1 MNEEV
6 NRYTSVCR
14 RHSGRRRTMRI
25 FAALLTVLPV
35 AAFSG
40 PAQSGSSISVV
51 DYGIYKLSVVHRAE
65 AQRAIGSERNVV
77 SNIRIF
83 RRTRTVFAQLGR
95 SFGYRF
101 RIADPTLLGRQL
113 TLRTAF
119 PPLEDPQ
126 TGRSGTSQSRP
137 FMPLSSGV
145 YYDGYRFDFMWELAE
160 GLWRFQLLDGE
171 KLLHEEVL
179 RVVVPLN

>member
-1 MNEEV
+1 
-6 NRYTSVCR
+6 
-14 RHSGRRRTMRI
+14 MRI
-25 FAALLTVLPV
+25 FAALPIVLTI
-35 AAFSG
+35 AAYTSPALSG
-40 PAQSGSSISVV
+40 PPISVV
-51 DYGIYKLSVVHRAE
+51 DYGVYKLSVDHRAA
-65 AQRAIGSERNVV
+65 AQRAISGERNVV

-119 PPLEDPQ
+119 PPLQDPQ
-126 TGRSGTSQSRP
+126 TGRTGTSQSRP

-145 YYDGYRFDFMWELAE
+145 YYDGYRFDYLWELAE

>member
-1 MNEEV
+1 
-6 NRYTSVCR
+6 
-14 RHSGRRRTMRI
+14 MRI
-25 FAALLTVLPV
+25 VTALLIVLPA

-40 PAQSGSSISVV
+40 PAQSAPPISVV
-51 DYGIYKLSVVHRAE
+51 DYGIYMLSVDHRAS
-65 AQRAIGSERNVV
+65 AQRTLSGERNVV

-83 RRTRTVFAQLGR
+83 RRTRTVFGQLGR
-95 SFGYRF
+95 SIGYRF

-119 PPLEDPQ
+119 PPLHDPE
-126 TGRSGTSQSRP
+126 TGRTGTSQSRP

-145 YYDGYRFDFMWELAE
+145 YYDGYRFDFLWELAE
-160 GLWRFQLLDGE
+160 GLWRFQLLDGK

>member
-1 MNEEV
+1 
-6 NRYTSVCR
+6 
-14 RHSGRRRTMRI
+14 MRML
-25 FAALLTVLPV
+25 AAVLIVVP
-35 AAFSG
+35 AAAYSCAAWG
-40 PAQSGSSISVV
+40 AAPISVL
-51 DYGIYKLSVVHRAE
+51 DYGVYKLSVDHRAA
-65 AQRAIGSERNVV
+65 AQRAISGERNVV

-119 PPLEDPQ
+119 PPLQDPQ
-126 TGRSGTSQSRP
+126 TGRTGTSQSRS

-145 YYDGYRFDFMWELAE
+145 YYDGYRFDYLWGLAE

-179 RVVVPLN
+179 RVVVPIN

>member
-1 MNEEV
+1 MKKLLA
-6 NRYTSVCR
+6 
-14 RHSGRRRTMRI
+14 I
-25 FAALLTVLPV
+25 LLLAAGIPAGTAAAGSAPV
-35 AAFSG
+35 S
-40 PAQSGSSISVV
+40 AQSGPSISVV
-51 DYGIYKLSVVHRAE
+51 DYGIYTLSVDHRAA
-65 AQRAIGSERNVV
+65 AQRALSGERNVV

-83 RRTRTVFAQLGR
+83 RRTRTVFGQLGR
-95 SFGYRF
+95 SIGYRF

-113 TLRTAF
+113 TLRTTF
-119 PPLEDPQ
+119 PPLLDPQ
-126 TGRSGTSQSRP
+126 TGRRGTSQSRP
-137 FMPLSSGV
+137 FMPLSNGV

>member
-6 NRYTSVCR
+6 GRYPRPGCR
-14 RHSGRRRTMRI
+14 FSGRPGIVRI
-25 FAALLTVLPV
+25 VSALLIVLPL
-35 AAFSG
+35 AAYSG
-40 PAQSGSSISVV
+40 AARSGTSISVV
-51 DYGIYKLSVVHRAE
+51 DYGVYKLSVDHRAA
-65 AQRAIGSERNVV
+65 AQRAISGERNVV

-119 PPLEDPQ
+119 PPLHDPQ
-126 TGRSGTSQSRP
+126 TGRRGTSQSRP

-145 YYDGYRFDFMWELAE
+145 YYDGYRFDYMWELAE

>member
-1 MNEEV
+1 
-6 NRYTSVCR
+6 
-14 RHSGRRRTMRI
+14 MRAL
-25 FAALLTVLPV
+25 AALLIVLP
-35 AAFSG
+35 AAVISAPARGG
-40 PAQSGSSISVV
+40 PPISVV
-51 DYGIYKLSVVHRAE
+51 DYGVYMLSVDHRA
-65 AQRAIGSERNVV
+65 AARQTLSGQRNVV

-83 RRTRTVFAQLGR
+83 RRTRTVLGQLGR
-95 SFGYRF
+95 SIGYRF

-119 PPLEDPQ
+119 PPLQDPQ
-126 TGRSGTSQSRP
+126 TGRTGTSQSRP

-145 YYDGYRFDFMWELAE
+145 YYDGYRFDYMWELAE

>member
-1 MNEEV
+1 M
-6 NRYTSVCR
+6 
-14 RHSGRRRTMRI
+14 HPMRI
-25 FAALLTVLPV
+25 FAALPFILIVS
-35 AAFSG
+35 AAGQASG
-40 PAQSGSSISVV
+40 GPPISVV
-51 DYGIYKLSVVHRAE
+51 DYGVYKLSVDHRAT
-65 AQRAIGSERNVV
+65 AQRAISGERNVV

-101 RIADPTLLGRQL
+101 RIADPTLLGRRL

-119 PPLEDPQ
+119 PPLQDPQ
-126 TGRSGTSQSRP
+126 TGRTGTSQSRP

-145 YYDGYRFDFMWELAE
+145 YYDGYRFDYLWELAE

-171 KLLHEEVL
+171 TLLHEEVL
-179 RVVVPLN
+179 HVVVPLN

>member
-1 MNEEV
+1 
-6 NRYTSVCR
+6 
-14 RHSGRRRTMRI
+14 MRI
-25 FAALLTVLPV
+25 AAALLIALSA

-40 PAQSGSSISVV
+40 PAQSGPSISVV
-51 DYGIYKLSVVHRAE
+51 DYGIYKLSVDHRA
-65 AQRAIGSERNVV
+65 AAHRALSGERNIV

-83 RRTRTVFAQLGR
+83 RRTRTVFGQLGR

-119 PPLEDPQ
+119 PPLHDPQ
-126 TGRSGTSQSRP
+126 TGRRGTSQSRP
-137 FMPLSSGV
+137 FMPLSNGV

>member
-1 MNEEV
+1 
-6 NRYTSVCR
+6 
-14 RHSGRRRTMRI
+14 MRML
-25 FAALLTVLPV
+25 AALLIVLPV
-35 AAFSG
+35 AAYSG
-40 PAQSGSSISVV
+40 PASSGPSISVV
-51 DYGIYKLSVVHRAE
+51 DYGIYKLSVDHRTS
-65 AQRAIGSERNVV
+65 AQRAISGERNVV

-119 PPLEDPQ
+119 PPLHDPQ
-126 TGRSGTSQSRP
+126 TGRTGTSQSRP
-137 FMPLSSGV
+137 FMPLSNGV
-145 YYDGYRFDFMWELAE
+145 YYDGYRFDYLWELAE
-160 GLWRFQLLDGE
+160 GFWRFQLLDGE

-179 RVVVPLN
+179 HVVVPLN

>member
-1 MNEEV
+1 MKQL
-6 NRYTSVCR
+6 
-14 RHSGRRRTMRI
+14 I
-25 FAALLTVLPV
+25 AILLLAAGIPAG
-35 AAFSG
+35 AARSG
-40 PAQSGSSISVV
+40 PAISVV
-51 DYGIYKLSVVHRAE
+51 DYGVYKLSIDHRAE
-65 AQRAIGSERNVV
+65 APRTISGERNVV

-95 SFGYRF
+95 NFGYRF

-119 PPLEDPQ
+119 PPLRDPQ
-126 TGRSGTSQSRP
+126 TGRRGTSQSRP
-137 FMPLSSGV
+137 FMPLSNGV
-145 YYDGYRFDFMWELAE
+145 YFAGYRFDFMWELAE

>member
-1 MNEEV
+1 
-6 NRYTSVCR
+6 
-14 RHSGRRRTMRI
+14 MRML
-25 FAALLTVLPV
+25 AALLIVLPV
-35 AAFSG
+35 AAYSG
-40 PAQSGSSISVV
+40 PAWSGPSISVV
-51 DYGIYKLSVVHRAE
+51 DYGIYKLSVDHRTS
-65 AQRAIGSERNVV
+65 AQRAISGERNVV

-119 PPLEDPQ
+119 PPLHDPQ
-126 TGRSGTSQSRP
+126 TGRTGTSQSRP
-137 FMPLSSGV
+137 FMPLSNGV
-145 YYDGYRFDFMWELAE
+145 YYDGYRFDYLWELAE
-160 GLWRFQLLDGE
+160 GFWRFQLLDGE